1 MQQFTEK
8 YPADTA
14 LTDSVHVG
22 VVGSGDLEI
31 LLSSATDPQAASV
44 TVRTSVDGF
53 DTVWRRVL
61 DHFFSTNGIAC
72 DVEIND
78 FGATP
83 GMVSLRLAQAF
94 EAAADAATGNTTAG
108 VRTLRPLPF
117 TELDARKRAKAILD
131 PGTFREILGPFDH
144 VESPHLEPQGI
155 VPSADDGAVVAR
167 GTIDGDDAVVVSLE
181 GVFQGGG
188 IGEVSGAKIAAALER
203 AAAEASAGRKIRAVV
218 LIESG
223 GIRLQEANL
232 GLLAIAEIHSAIID
246 IQRHLPVTAVVS
258 GRVGGFGGMG
268 IAASLCDHIVMTRIG
283 RLALNGPE
291 VIETEAGIEEL
302 DSRDRSLIWS
312 MVGGEQRVATGRADV
327 LVDDTPDSVREAVIA
342 CDLSKSGTRRPDRV
356 ADLRNQLNNL
366 DPSSRVTPE
375 DLRSISERT
384 NS

>member
-1 MQQFTEK
+1 MQKFTDK
-8 YPADTA
+8 YPANSA
-14 LTDSVHVG
+14 LTETVHVG

-31 LLSSATDPQAASV
+31 LLSPASDPHATSV
-44 TVRTSVDGF
+44 SVRTSVDGF

-61 DHFFSTNGIAC
+61 DHFFTTNEIAC

-94 EAAADAATGNTTAG
+94 EMAAESTADGNTRSVPA
-108 VRTLRPLPF
+108 LRPLPF
-117 TELDARKRAKAILD
+117 TELDARSRAEAILD
-131 PGTFREILGPFDH
+131 PGTFRELLGPFDH
-144 VESPHLEPQGI
+144 LESTHLEPQGI

-203 AAAEASAGRKIRAVV
+203 AAVETNAGERFRAVL

-246 IQRHLPVTAVVS
+246 IQRHLPVTAVIS
-258 GRVGGFGGMG
+258 GRVGCFGGMG
-268 IAASLCDHIVMTRIG
+268 IAASLCDHVVMTRIG

-291 VIETEAGIEEL
+291 VIETEAGIEEI

-327 LVDDTPDSVREAVIA
+327 LADDTTDSVRDAVIA
-342 CDLSKSGTRRPDRV
+342 CDLSTSEDRRPDRV
-356 ADLRNQLNNL
+356 AALRDQLANL
-366 DPSSRVTPE
+366 SPSSRVTPE
-375 DLRSISERT
+375 ELRFISERT
-384 NS
+384 N